1 MAIRFYS
8 NSNQWA
14 FLSNFSRHGFQLREQ
29 YWMTVE
35 HYFQAAKFF
44 PTDAEYAEQIRLA
57 TTPKRAK
64 QLGRSRKHPLREDWD
79 AVKEYVMREAVRAK
93 FVAHE
98 EILARLLATGDEELI
113 ENAPTDYYWGCG
125 RSGTGKNRLGHILM
139 ELRSELRS
147 ETAAE

>member
-8 NSNQWA
+8 SSSQWA
-14 FLSNFSRHGFQLREQ
+14 FLSNFSRHGFHLGEL

-44 PTDAEYAEQIRLA
+44 PTDPDYAEEIRVAA
-57 TTPKRAK
+57 TPRRAK

-79 AVKEYVMREAVRAK
+79 AIKEDVMREAVRAK
-93 FVAHE
+93 FLAHD
-98 EILARLLATGDEELI
+98 EIRARLLATGDEELI

-139 ELRSELRS
+139 ELRAEL
-147 ETAAE
+147 AEERASP